1 MFIVC
6 HPKDQSEDR
15 FILFDKKDINLEELE
30 LPLELDE
37 VIQFED
43 LISKYRLLPILS
55 LNEFLL
61 RIINPKYRTA
71 THILG
76 EIGINSFF
84 ELEEEYNKI
93 EMKKS
98 NLSKSQRDIVVKR
111 YNELLTN

>member
-1 MFIVC
+1 MFIIC
-6 HPKDQSEDR
+6 HPKESPTDK
-15 FILFDKKDINLEELE
+15 FILFDKQDINLEELE

-37 VIQFED
+37 VIEFTD
-43 LISKYRLLPILS
+43 MISKYKLLPILS

-61 RIINPKYRTA
+61 RILKPKARTT

-93 EMKKS
+93 ELKKS
-98 NLSKSQRDIVVKR
+98 NLSKSQRELVQKR
-111 YNELLTN
+111 YDQLLNV

>member
-1 MFIVC
+1 MFIIC
-6 HPKDQSEDR
+6 HPKESPTDK
-15 FILFDKKDINLEELE
+15 FILFDKQDINLEELE

-37 VIQFED
+37 TVQFED

-76 EIGINSFF
+76 EVGINSFF
-84 ELEEEYNKI
+84 ELEKEFNKI
-93 EMKKS
+93 EFKQS
-98 NLSKSQRDIVVKR
+98 NLSKSQRELVIKR
-111 YNELLTN
+111 YNELLNV